1 MKSEIQKNDCLIQ
14 CRGENCRQS
23 QCCLKE
29 FNHSETVLED
39 AVNNKQMIP
48 LQTEKLSQADK
59 SEDSVT
65 EKIDCDKHLENIT
78 QADESNKQ
86 MCHVT
91 IEFSAKDEK

>member
-1 MKSEIQKNDCLIQ
+1 
-14 CRGENCRQS
+14 
-23 QCCLKE
+23 
-29 FNHSETVLED
+29 
-39 AVNNKQMIP
+39 MIP

-91 IEFSAKDEK
+91 IEFSAKDEKWCIMLHSFLKINKIKKLLHVLIIIL